1 MVLRDD
7 PTAGRFRW
15 FAFAAVLG
23 GIFLAL
29 FGVGSGLLW
38 TSVLGVALVSAAVG
52 AAVTAFSVQRYRVLA
67 IGQAYVV
74 EASEPPS
81 TGLLGR
87 CEMTVSVEAPG
98 LRPTSVL
105 VRDPRVPV
113 DRWPAEG
120 TMLPVRVAPADPRR
134 LQVLWDRVTPPV
146 SRSPRPDA
154 W

>member
-7 PTAGRFRW
+7 PTPQRYRW
-15 FAFAAVLG
+15 FAFAAVLA

-29 FGVGSGLLW
+29 FGVGSGLWW
-38 TSVLGVALVSAAVG
+38 TSVLGVALLAAALG
-52 AAVTAFSVQRYRVLA
+52 LAVTAYVVERDRVLA
-67 IGQAYVV
+67 VGQAYVV
-74 EASEPPS
+74 EASEPPAS
-81 TGLLGR
+81 GLLGR

-113 DRWPAEG
+113 EKWPVEG
-120 TMLPVRVAPADPRR
+120 TMLPVRVAPGNPRR
-134 LQVLWDRVTPPV
+134 LQVLWDRATA
-146 SRSPRPDA
+146 SRSPQRGA